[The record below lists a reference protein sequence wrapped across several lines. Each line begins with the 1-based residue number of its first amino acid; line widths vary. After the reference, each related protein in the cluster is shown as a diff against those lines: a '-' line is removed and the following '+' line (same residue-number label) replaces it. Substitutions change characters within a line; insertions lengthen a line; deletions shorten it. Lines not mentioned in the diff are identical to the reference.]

1 MSNRAGVRSIRFNLV
16 DVADAATRLPLE
28 PIQRI
33 ERLNWHVELLM
44 HVDDYPNL
52 DTVLSDLAVDVVVGH
67 LGYLRPD
74 LSTGDEGFQALLRL
88 MQTGRC
94 WTKFTG
100 PYRVSAGDLP
110 YSSVA
115 EFARRL
121 VREAPER
128 VLWGS
133 DWPHVMVRSSMPN
146 DGDLLALLFVWVPDA
161 AIRCDILVENATKL
175 YDF

>member
-67 LGYLRPD
+67 LGYPPG
-74 LSTGDEGFQALLRL
+74 SQH
-88 MQTGRC
+88 
-94 WTKFTG
+94 
-100 PYRVSAGDLP
+100 
-110 YSSVA
+110 
-115 EFARRL
+115 RR
-121 VREAPER
+121 
-128 VLWGS
+128 
-133 DWPHVMVRSSMPN
+133 
-146 DGDLLALLFVWVPDA
+146 
-161 AIRCDILVENATKL
+161 
-175 YDF
+175 